1 MNYEIKT
8 LPNGLRII
16 AAPMKE
22 RLSVS
27 IGIWVNVGGRDE
39 SPKLSGVSHF
49 LEHIVF
55 KGTATRSA
63 NDIKE
68 SVEGVGGSFN
78 AFTSEECT
86 CFLAKVASRHFEN
99 VFDVLADMTLNASM
113 KPDDVEKERQ
123 VIIEEIKMTQDQPSH
138 YVEEI
143 LAEEMWPGHALG
155 RALTG
160 TIETVTA
167 LTREEIVGYRDTHY
181 HPGLI
186 TVVASGD
193 VDMKRLVAAAEK
205 RFGPARSAVR
215 SPLGLYR
222 HAPAPPHCRLVPKDT
237 EQTHLALGMHAFGK
251 EHPDEFPLEILSVL
265 LGGNMSSRLF
275 NEVRE
280 ERGLAYDIGCSV
292 RKYHET
298 GAFVV
303 SAGVDNHKAIEAVE
317 VILCELKRTAR
328 EPVGEAELRRSKE
341 FYLGQMD
348 LGLENSMNTMLW
360 AGESVM
366 SLGRVRAPQEVA
378 AAVEKVTAED
388 LRRVAETIF
397 KTEALTLAVVGPSRG
412 SLERDL
418 AKHLSFENA

>member
-1 MNYEIKT
+1 MNHEIKT
-8 LPNGLRII
+8 LPNGLRIV

-22 RLSVS
+22 RRSVS
-27 IGIWVNVGGRDE
+27 TGIWVNVGGRDE
-39 SPKLSGVSHF
+39 DPKISGVSHF

-55 KGTATRSA
+55 KGTATRTA

-86 CFLAKVASRHFEN
+86 CYLAKTSSRHFEN

-138 YVEEI
+138 FVEEI

-155 RALTG
+155 RPLTG

-167 LTREEIVGYRDTHY
+167 LTRDEIVGYRDTHY

-193 VDMKRLVAAAEK
+193 VDMKRLVAVAEK
-205 RFGPARSAVR
+205 NFGPAREAAR
-215 SPLGLYR
+215 RPLALYGQSQA
-222 HAPAPPHCRLVPKDT
+222 APRYKLFPKKT
-237 EQTHLALGMHAFGK
+237 EQTHLALGVHAFGK
-251 EHPDEFPLEILSVL
+251 EHPDEFALEVLSVL

-303 SAGVDNHKAIEAVE
+303 SAGVDTKKVGEAVE
-317 VILCELKRTAR
+317 VVLRELERTAR
-328 EPVGEAELRRSKE
+328 EPVGDAELRRSKE

-348 LGLENSMNTMLW
+348 LGLENTMNTMLW
-360 AGESVM
+360 TGESVM
-366 SLGRVRAPQEVA
+366 SLGRVRTPQEVA
-378 AAVEKVTAED
+378 AAVEKVTAGD

-397 KTEALTLAVVGPSRG
+397 KTEALTLAVVGPSG
-412 SLERDL
+412 DGLEGDL
-418 AKHLSFENA
+418 VKRLSFARA

>member
-1 MNYEIKT
+1 MNYEIKN
-8 LPNGLRII
+8 LPNGLRIV

-22 RLSVS
+22 RRSVS

-55 KGTATRSA
+55 KGTADRSA

-99 VFDVLADMTLNASM
+99 VFDVLADMVLNASM

-143 LAEEMWPGHALG
+143 LAEEMWPDHALG

-160 TIETVTA
+160 TIETVMA
-167 LTREEIVGYRDTHY
+167 LTREEIVGYRDAHY

-193 VDMKRLVAAAEK
+193 VDMERLVIAAEK
-205 RFGPARSAVR
+205 RFGPARSTAR
-215 SPLGLYR
+215 GPLGLYR
-222 HAPAPPHCRLVPKDT
+222 HAAAPPHCRHVFKNT
-237 EQTHLALGMHAFGK
+237 EQTHLALGLHAFGK
-251 EHPDEFPLEILSVL
+251 EHPDEFALEILSVL

-317 VILCELKRTAR
+317 VILRELQRTVN

-366 SLGRVRAPQEVA
+366 NLGRVRSPQEVI

-388 LRRVAETIF
+388 IQRVAKTIF
-397 KTEALTLAVVGPSRG
+397 TTKSLTLAVVGPAG
-412 SLERDL
+412 DNLQDDL
-418 AKHLSFENA
+418 AKRLSFENA